1 VPIQQ
6 LPDHLINQIA
16 AGEVVER
23 PASIVKELVENSL
36 DAGATRIEVL
46 LEQGGLERIR
56 VRDDGAG
63 IPAGEFSL
71 ALGRHATSKIDS
83 MSDLQTVATMGFR
96 GEALASIASVSRLAL
111 TSRVASAAH
120 GATLRHRHDGSA
132 EASPAPHPVGTTI
145 DVEGLFHN
153 VPARRKFM
161 RTPRTEFARAEGVVR
176 SLAIAHPHC
185 AFSVTHDGK
194 ETFACAVAPDAAA
207 RDARI
212 TRILGKPFGAAARAI
227 DVAGTGVHLS
237 GWVADP
243 TFTRSSPDM
252 QYFYVNR
259 RSVRDKTVSH
269 AVRQAYRDLVY
280 HQRHPAY
287 VLFLDIE
294 PASVDVNVHPGK
306 QEVRF
311 RDSQLVHGFVR
322 HALKSYLAAISPET
336 ATGDVA
342 VSAASD
348 TAAGQ
353 PDGQPGGLSSD
364 IAGDYPGDYP
374 AGSPGRASG
383 DASGGSRPRQAAIP
397 FDPKDGL
404 RQFDALR
411 RLAAPAPGG
420 GARRPIDPYGREPA
434 GTPRPLNPDG
444 VGEAP
449 RVGDARAGDDGAG
462 EVPPL
467 GYALAHLHGVYIL
480 AQNAN
485 GLVVID
491 AHAAHERIT
500 YERLKAAYSEGGVRT
515 QALLVPISLNVS
527 EAEAVRLEEVTD
539 WLRELGLGVDRQ
551 GPSSL
556 VIREVPAILGRTD
569 AATLLRDVL
578 SELLEHDT
586 SEQVQAAVDAV
597 LSSMA
602 CHGSVRANRI
612 LTVGEMNTLLRQ
624 MEATPNSGQC
634 NHGRPTWTA
643 LPMDALDGLFLRGR

>member
-1 VPIQQ
+1 MPIQQ

-63 IPAGEFSL
+63 IPAGEFLL

-132 EASPAPHPVGTTI
+132 DASPAPHPVGTTI

-212 TRILGKPFGAAARAI
+212 TRILGKPFGAAARAM
-227 DVAGTGVHLS
+227 DATGTGVHLS

-322 HALKSYLAAISPET
+322 HALKSYLAAISPE
-336 ATGDVA
+336 AETGDAA
-342 VSAASD
+342 VTAASD
-348 TAAGQ
+348 TSAGQ
-353 PDGQPGGLSSD
+353 PGVRPDAQPGGSS
-364 IAGDYPGDYP
+364 
-374 AGSPGRASG
+374 GSTFGGST
-383 DASGGSRPRQAAIP
+383 GGSRPRQAAIP
-397 FDPKDGL
+397 FDSQDRL

-411 RLAAPAPGG
+411 RLAAPGG
-420 GARRPIDPYGREPA
+420 GARRPIDPYGRERA
-434 GTPRPLNPDG
+434 GTPDPLDPDG
-444 VGEAP
+444 VAEAP

-515 QALLVPISLNVS
+515 QALLVPISLDVS

-602 CHGSVRANRI
+602 CHGSIRANRI

>member
-1 VPIQQ
+1 MPIQQ

-36 DAGATRIEVL
+36 DAGATRIDVL

-111 TSRVASAAH
+111 SSRVASAAH
-120 GATLRHRHDGSA
+120 GARLRHRHDGSA

-145 DVEGLFHN
+145 EVEGLFHN

-227 DVAGTGVHLS
+227 DVTGTGVHLS

-322 HALKSYLAAISPET
+322 HALKSYLAAISPE
-336 ATGDVA
+336 ADTGDAA
-342 VSAASD
+342 V
-348 TAAGQ
+348 TAAG
-353 PDGQPGGLSSD
+353 DTSAGQPRVRPDAQSGGSF
-364 IAGDYPGDYP
+364 
-374 AGSPGRASG
+374 GSTSG
-383 DASGGSRPRQAAIP
+383 GSTGGSRPRQAAIP
-397 FDPKDGL
+397 FDSQDGL

-411 RLAAPAPGG
+411 RLAAPGG

-434 GTPRPLNPDG
+434 GTPDPLNPDG

-449 RVGDARAGDDGAG
+449 LVGDARASDDGAG

-500 YERLKAAYSEGGVRT
+500 YERLKAAFSEGGVRT
-515 QALLVPISLNVS
+515 QALLMPISLDVS
-527 EAEAVRLEEVTD
+527 EAEAARLEEVTD
-539 WLRELGLGVDRQ
+539 WLRELGLSVDRQ

-569 AATLLRDVL
+569 AAKLLRDVL

-643 LPMDALDGLFLRGR
+643 LPMNALDGLFLRGR

>member
-36 DAGATRIEVL
+36 DAGATRIDVL

-111 TSRVASAAH
+111 SSRVASAAH
-120 GATLRHRHDGSA
+120 GARLRHRHDGSA

-145 DVEGLFHN
+145 EVEGLFHN

-227 DVAGTGVHLS
+227 DVTGTGVHLS

-322 HALKSYLAAISPET
+322 HALKSYLAAISPE
-336 ATGDVA
+336 ADTGDAA
-342 VSAASD
+342 V
-348 TAAGQ
+348 TAAG
-353 PDGQPGGLSSD
+353 DTSAGQPRVRPDAQSGGSF
-364 IAGDYPGDYP
+364 
-374 AGSPGRASG
+374 GSTSG
-383 DASGGSRPRQAAIP
+383 GSTGGSRPRQAAIP
-397 FDPKDGL
+397 FDSQDGL

-411 RLAAPAPGG
+411 RLAAPGG

-434 GTPRPLNPDG
+434 GTPDPLNPDG

-449 RVGDARAGDDGAG
+449 LVGDARASDDGAG

-500 YERLKAAYSEGGVRT
+500 YERLKAAFSEGGVRT
-515 QALLVPISLNVS
+515 QALLMPISLDVS
-527 EAEAVRLEEVTD
+527 EAEAARLEEVTD
-539 WLRELGLGVDRQ
+539 WLRELGLSVDRQ

-569 AATLLRDVL
+569 AAKLLRDVL

-643 LPMDALDGLFLRGR
+643 LPMNALDGLFLRGR